1 MTFDEQLQM
10 LEDWMNYS
18 DEVVDEVP
26 QWYVEWWIKNHR
38 KMTRTRFLYK
48 GEFEWLMIQLL
59 LIENSV

>member
-38 KMTRTRFLYK
+38 K
-48 GEFEWLMIQLL
+48 
-59 LIENSV
+59 ENQSTKATQGFMEYGVELNAVV

>member
-38 KMTRTRFLYK
+38 K
-48 GEFEWLMIQLL
+48 ED
-59 LIENSV
+59 LIR